1 MTNEEANLI
10 VKTIK
15 QGNDV
20 ASIALLKT
28 FGIVKLMRQE
38 PRKFYKW
45 DIKR

>member
-1 MTNEEANLI
+1 MTDKEANLI

-28 FGIVKLMRQE
+28 FGIVKRHE
-38 PRKFYKW
+38 PKRFYKW